1 MSNLG
6 IWNSTFDFWA
16 FWNRRFQTFIF
27 GIQISTF
34 GCQTLDFGTQSSN
47 FEYSGLGFQTF
58 RFGLSFR
65 LGVNPRIWELKFQTF
80 GILEPGN
87 FKIVLGLQI
96 STFGRQALEF
106 RPHI

>member
-6 IWNSTFDFWA
+6 IWNSTFEFCGL
-16 FWNRRFQTFIF
+16 WNLGLQTFKF
-27 GIQISTF
+27 GVQTSTF

-87 FKIVLGLQI
+87 FKILLGLQI

>member
-1 MSNLG
+1 MSNFG
-6 IWNSTFDFWA
+6 IWNSTFEFCG
-16 FWNRRFQTFIF
+16 FWNLGVQTFIF
-27 GIQISTF
+27 GVQTSTF